1 MVKPSKNRDSRRVEQ
16 HILGALQDGKSLP
29 KPAIRV
35 LLSLYGQT
43 IVNNTMR
50 QLAMKKVLVE
60 TDTGELMLSKDIT
73 AVNHNATVRRPP
85 GDDLKRST
93 EL

>member
-1 MVKPSKNRDSRRVEQ
+1 
-16 HILGALQDGKSLP
+16 
-29 KPAIRV
+29 
-35 LLSLYGQT
+35 
-43 IVNNTMR
+43 MR

-73 AVNHNATVRRPP
+73 AVNHNAVLSGKPQH
-85 GDDLKRST
+85 T